1 MKGQPLQWKSFKK
14 YAMIEIIIDDTL
26 ENDNINLIMQK
37 RKDNYE
43 KRYGQ
48 AIGQRDY
55 ALF

>member
-1 MKGQPLQWKSFKK
+1 MPWKSPEK
-14 YAMIEIIIDDTL
+14 YVIIVDIIEDTL
-26 ENDNINLIMQK
+26 ENGNVNLVMQK
-37 RKDNYE
+37 RKDKYE

>member
-1 MKGQPLQWKSFKK
+1 M
-14 YAMIEIIIDDTL
+14 YVMIVNIIEDTL
-26 ENDNINLIMQK
+26 ENDNINLVMQK